1 MLKAK
6 KIILGCFI
14 LFFIL
19 PISYSH
25 EQEKN
30 KNILVLYSLSPST
43 PAYRPIT
50 DGIRKELVKAYGNSF
65 YLHAEYLETERFP
78 KHEYPGSKFELYNQK
93 YEDVHLDLL
102 VCVGIDIIDPVKK
115 YASSKIVNLPTVTI
129 DFDLRRYG
137 LDMDLELNERT
148 TVVGMR
154 LNILKTMNTA
164 MDLFPER
171 DSIFFISGVAMA
183 DSMYLKATLVASEEF
198 RTDRKYSYITNTS
211 MEDALKF
218 ARSCSDRGII
228 VIPGF
233 NIDTK
238 GVQYYNPEA
247 IRLIS
252 QAARVPVFAY
262 SDMGFGEGVV
272 GGYLLSFSKI
282 GSKAGESAVKIIH
295 GTHPSSITIHENEIY
310 EYLFD
315 WRQLKRWDLLGSE
328 LIPTESKILFE
339 EANFF
344 EKYRLIIGIVV
355 LFLLLQSLLII
366 NLVHL
371 YRKQKLV
378 ARQLIETENKFL
390 ELAREDRIL
399 SLGQLTAS
407 LSHELNQ
414 PLTAILSTAQAGLR
428 FVDSGKHDPELIR
441 QILGNIVEDDKRT
454 ASILSS
460 IRGMMKLETREKE
473 MINLNELI
481 EEVIQIFQGESI
493 RKMITFNLEMTGQ
506 PVFILA
512 DKIQIQQVIMN
523 LINNAFQS
531 INQAKSGVRKVVI
544 HEETDQDTVTVSL
557 RDYGTGIKESVRDKL
572 FRPFVTTGDEG
583 TGIGLAISRSII
595 EDHGGKIWAENMAD
609 GGAVFFF
616 SLKICKNEQDAG

>member
-1 MLKAK
+1 MISLVFFLANP
-6 KIILGCFI
+6 FI
-14 LFFIL
+14 
-19 PISYSH
+19 YSGEEH
-25 EQEKN
+25 QDKN
-30 KNILVLYSLSPST
+30 VLILYSLPPNT
-43 PAYRPIT
+43 PAYRIIT
-50 DGIRKELVKAYGNSF
+50 DGIRSKLQETYGEHV
-65 YLHAEYLETERFP
+65 YLHTEYLETNLYPDGEYPKERFD
-78 KHEYPGSKFELYNQK
+78 LYNRK
-93 YEDVHLDLL
+93 YASVNLDLL
-102 VCVGIDIIDPVKK
+102 VCVGINIVEPVKK
-115 YASSKIVNLPTVTI
+115 SASSKIMELPAITI
-129 DFDLRRYG
+129 DFDLTRYKLG
-137 LDMDLELNERT
+137 FDLNLNDRT
-148 TVVGMR
+148 SAIGMT
-154 LNILKTMNTA
+154 LNITRTLNA
-164 MDLFPER
+164 ALDLFPEKR
-171 DSIFFISGVAMA
+171 NVYFISGVSRVDLIYFNATKKAINEFKEKVKYEFIENVSMDEA
-183 DSMYLKATLVASEEF
+183 LDRVRHLPDSSL
-198 RTDRKYSYITNTS
+198 
-211 MEDALKF
+211 
-218 ARSCSDRGII
+218 II
-228 VIPGF
+228 VSSF

-238 GVQYYNPEA
+238 GVPYYNPESV
-247 IRLIS
+247 RLIS
-252 QAARVPVFAY
+252 QASNAPVFAY
-262 SDMGFGEGVV
+262 SDMGFGEGAV
-272 GGYLLSFSKI
+272 GGYILSFKKI
-282 GSKAGESAVKIIH
+282 GFLAGDIAVKILH
-295 GTHPSSITIHENEIY
+295 GTDPASIIVTENDIY
-310 EYLFD
+310 EYLLD
-315 WRQLKRWDLLGSE
+315 WRQLKRWDKLGSK
-328 LIPTESKILFE
+328 LIPKGNRIMFE
-339 EANFF
+339 EVNFF
-344 EKYRLIIGIVV
+344 EKYRTIIIIAV
-355 LFLLLQSLLII
+355 LFLLLQSLFII
-366 NLVHL
+366 QLVRL
-371 YRKQKLV
+371 NRRQ
-378 ARQLIETENKFL
+378 RIITNQLIATENKFL